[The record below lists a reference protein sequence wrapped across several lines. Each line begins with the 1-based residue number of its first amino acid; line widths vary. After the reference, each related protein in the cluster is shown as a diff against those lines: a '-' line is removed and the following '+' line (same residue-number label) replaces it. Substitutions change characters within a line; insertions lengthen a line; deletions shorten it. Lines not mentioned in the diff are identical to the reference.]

1 MTSPAR
7 APSSHRRPIPGRERV
22 SVLLDTA
29 VLIAAER
36 GTFDMPSYLTAL
48 GDAPVAL
55 AAVTASEL
63 LHGVERARD
72 AATRQ
77 RRSAF
82 VEGVLANVPVIP
94 FALAEAR
101 AHARI
106 WAELESAGVLIGA
119 HDLQI
124 AATALVAGSE
134 LATLNVKEFRRVS
147 GLQLAELMPFV
158 RT

>member
-1 MTSPAR
+1 M
-7 APSSHRRPIPGRERV
+7 

-36 GTFDMPSYLTAL
+36 GTFDMPGFLAAL

-55 AAVTASEL
+55 AAISASEL

-72 AATRQ
+72 AAIRQ

-82 VEGVLANVPVIP
+82 VEGVLANMPVIP
-94 FALAEAR
+94 FGLAEAR
-101 AHARI
+101 VHARL
-106 WAELESAGVLIGA
+106 WAELAGAGVLIGA

-134 LATLNVKEFRRVS
+134 VATLNVAEFGRVPS
-147 GLQLAELMPFV
+147 LPLAELAPFV

>member
-1 MTSPAR
+1 MPPR
-7 APSSHRRPIPGRERV
+7 APSSRRPPIRGHDRV

-36 GTFDMPSYLTAL
+36 GTFDMAGYLAAL
-48 GDAPVAL
+48 GDAPVAV
-55 AAVTASEL
+55 AAITASEL

-72 AATRQ
+72 IAIRQ
-77 RRSAF
+77 RRSEF

-94 FALAEAR
+94 FGLAEAR

-106 WAELESAGVLIGA
+106 WAELAAAGVLIGA

-134 LATLNVKEFRRVS
+134 IATLNVSEFRRVS
-147 GLQLAELMPFV
+147 GLPLAELAPFV

>member
-1 MTSPAR
+1 M
-7 APSSHRRPIPGRERV
+7 I
-22 SVLLDTA
+22 LDTA

-36 GTFDMPSYLTAL
+36 GTFDMPAYLVAL
-48 GDAPVAL
+48 GDTPVAL
-55 AAVTASEL
+55 AAISASEL

-72 AATRQ
+72 AAMRQ

-94 FALAEAR
+94 FGLGEAR

-106 WAELESAGVLIGA
+106 WAELAGGGVLIGA

-124 AATALVAGSE
+124 AATALVAGSS
-134 LATLNVKEFRRVS
+134 LATLNVSEFGRVP
-147 GLQLAELMPFV
+147 GLQLAELTPFV
-158 RT
+158 RS